1 MTITVNGDPRQV
13 VPGRTLQDLLNELDV
28 DGETVVVERN
38 LEVLNH
44 PRFADTPLQEGDVLE
59 IVRFIGGG

>member
-1 MTITVNGDPRQV
+1 MTITVNGEERKFASGQ
-13 VPGRTLQDLLNELDV
+13 TLQDLLQELKV

-38 LEVLNH
+38 REILNH
-44 PRFADTPLQEGDVLE
+44 PRFPETSLQEGDVLE